1 MANTTK
7 TISITL
13 RPQILKAI
21 DAAARNERRSR
32 SQFIDLTMASALT
45 GQQQQ
50 RQAEPAVYTDA
61 DKAK

>member
-45 GQQQQ
+45 GQQQ
-50 RQAEPAVYTDA
+50 RQAEPAAYSDSENP
-61 DKAK
+61 KL